1 MEELSHKSLKP
12 IALKTAIGFRYFDYD
27 EIILFKAD
35 GHNVECLPT
44 EGDSAIKVYHSLTYL
59 EKKYCHE
66 IFRRCNKSTIVN
78 LKLISCLE
86 TKTRRIYMKNNIEL
100 KISESFLKYL
110 KNISKD
116 LNGSDN
122 KKSDL

>member
-1 MEELSHKSLKP
+1 MEELSIQPLKP
-12 IALKTAIGFRYFDYD
+12 IALKTATGFNYFDYD

-35 GHNVECLPT
+35 GHNVECT
-44 EGDSAIKVYHSLTYL
+44 TVEGDSVIKVYHTLAYI
-59 EKKYCHE
+59 ERKYCHE

-78 LKLISCLE
+78 LRLISCLE
-86 TKTRRIYMKNNIEL
+86 TKTRKIILKNSLEL

-110 KNISKD
+110 RNISKD

-122 KKSDL
+122 KKPDL